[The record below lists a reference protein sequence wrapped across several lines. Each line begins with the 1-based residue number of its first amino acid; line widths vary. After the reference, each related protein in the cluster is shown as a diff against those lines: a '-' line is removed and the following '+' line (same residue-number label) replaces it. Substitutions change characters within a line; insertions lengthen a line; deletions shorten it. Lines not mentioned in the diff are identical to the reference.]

1 MQALAASEQ
10 GALEQQAVPP
20 DRARAV
26 RVPGSVRAHRA
37 QAALA
42 RVSARVSA
50 RVVAATWVRP
60 ARATVPLAR
69 APKPRVRAQVLR
81 VPGLVPPVRA

>member
-1 MQALAASEQ
+1 MARVQALAASEQ

-42 RVSARVSA
+42 RVSARA
-50 RVVAATWVRP
+50 VAATWVRP

>member
-42 RVSARVSA
+42 RVSARV
-50 RVVAATWVRP
+50 VVATWVRP

>member
-42 RVSARVSA
+42 RVSARV
-50 RVVAATWVRP
+50 VAATWVRP